1 MLRSSRWLSLPERR
15 MSSRCALFGAR
26 SATWT
31 RAKAQGLHTLEST
44 SREIGQVTQRDIRSV
59 IAANRYQ
66 YVVGHA
72 SFLMQCP
79 FCEKGQKSAEKTFF
93 VNKTTGSVV
102 CKPCSVRGETA
113 TYVVGVAGCFSPAPF
128 YGLQDAF
135 WGVPLAIGS
144 VQYRFCNIS
153 LCTPAHPCTPLH
165 TPAYPCTPLHT
176 PAHSCTLLHTP
187 AHSCTP
193 LHTPA
198 HPCTPLHTPTGSWSD
213 FLQWIKDARKQH
225 RSRSSVPVPSVT
237 PQTSHEVASSHEGA
251 QKVWETTVSWDST
264 SPDIANK
271 TKQVFKIQVLSH
283 CCLLI

>member
-1 MLRSSRWLSLPERR
+1 MLRSSRWLSLPARR

-31 RAKAQGLHTLEST
+31 RAKARGLHTLEAT

-79 FCEKGQKSAEKTFF
+79 FCEKGQKTAEKTFF

-113 TYVVGVAGCFSPAPF
+113 TCVVGVAGCFSPAPF

-135 WGVPLAIGS
+135 WGCPLQLGLYSIDFAT
-144 VQYRFCNIS
+144 YHCTL
-153 LCTPAHPCTPLH
+153 LCTPAHSAHL
-165 TPAYPCTPLHT
+165 YSSLHT
-176 PAHSCTLLHTP
+176 PAHSC
-187 AHSCTP
+187 
-193 LHTPA
+193 
-198 HPCTPLHTPTGSWSD
+198 
-213 FLQWIKDARKQH
+213 R
-225 RSRSSVPVPSVT
+225 
-237 PQTSHEVASSHEGA
+237 
-251 QKVWETTVSWDST
+251 
-264 SPDIANK
+264 
-271 TKQVFKIQVLSH
+271 
-283 CCLLI
+283 

>member
-1 MLRSSRWLSLPERR
+1 MLRSSRWLSLPARR

-31 RAKAQGLHTLEST
+31 RVKARGLHTLEAT

-102 CKPCSVRGETA
+102 CKPCAVRGETS
-113 TYVVGVAGCFSPAPF
+113 TCVVGVAGCFSPAPF

-153 LCTPAHPCTPLH
+153 LYTLVHPCTPLH
-165 TPAYPCTPLHT
+165 TPAHLYSPLYTPT
-176 PAHSCTLLHTP
+176 HSC
-187 AHSCTP
+187 
-193 LHTPA
+193 
-198 HPCTPLHTPTGSWSD
+198 
-213 FLQWIKDARKQH
+213 R
-225 RSRSSVPVPSVT
+225 
-237 PQTSHEVASSHEGA
+237 
-251 QKVWETTVSWDST
+251 
-264 SPDIANK
+264 
-271 TKQVFKIQVLSH
+271 
-283 CCLLI
+283 

>member
-1 MLRSSRWLSLPERR
+1 MLRSSRWLSLPARQ

-31 RAKAQGLHTLEST
+31 RAKARRLHTLEST

-102 CKPCSVRGETA
+102 CKPCAVRGETA
-113 TYVVGVAGCFSPAPF
+113 TCVVGVAGCFSPAPF

-135 WGVPLAIGS
+135 WGCPLQLGLYSIDFAT
-144 VQYRFCNIS
+144 YHCAL
-153 LCTPAHPCTPLH
+153 LCTPAHPYSPLYTP
-165 TPAYPCTPLHT
+165 T
-176 PAHSCTLLHTP
+176 HSC
-187 AHSCTP
+187 
-193 LHTPA
+193 
-198 HPCTPLHTPTGSWSD
+198 
-213 FLQWIKDARKQH
+213 R
-225 RSRSSVPVPSVT
+225 
-237 PQTSHEVASSHEGA
+237 
-251 QKVWETTVSWDST
+251 
-264 SPDIANK
+264 
-271 TKQVFKIQVLSH
+271 
-283 CCLLI
+283 